1 MADFNVSLEKAKF
14 FLQSQYHDEEK
25 WALNMPC
32 YTVDKPFYSFGTAKN
47 NKTRIKSASAWAS
60 MGFRVRIRGLSGP
73 TSIASERTDNPT
85 PDFLSPLG
93 SRWSE
98 TPCAPGAWR
107 EILARGAC
115 NMTAEHRHNNPH
127 DVVRSRG
134 ASRGP
139 YNLLG
144 SYGTRLADLA
154 PCCRMAHT
162 CHIGSERQ
170 RERILSIPR
179 RGFLI

>member
-25 WALNMPC
+25 WALNM
-32 YTVDKPFYSFGTAKN
+32 
-47 NKTRIKSASAWAS
+47 
-60 MGFRVRIRGLSGP
+60 
-73 TSIASERTDNPT
+73 
-85 PDFLSPLG
+85 
-93 SRWSE
+93 